1 MNSDTNMN
9 RNLPDDLSSLKEIV
23 ESLGMNE
30 VWSEM
35 DFGLEVTGDV
45 LKRVA
50 QEVSLQNEMPVDEVC
65 LAIK

>member
-1 MNSDTNMN
+1 MN